1 MNRYDRIYPNTVPL
15 RKDVLQEMDIKRNLR
30 YFTAPVVSAY
40 TIIGLIVAVIG
51 FIGCKLFMSEI
62 QWVALLLL
70 LVGIAG
76 IIIIVIG
83 AGKKSKPADI
93 DFQIYEKTKYLE
105 ETAQKRHE
113 VYESH
118 FSRIIRPVK
127 LKGYDYL
134 TKEGLLFRR
143 GSDNK
148 NRTNLYNAAIL
159 YFTKDTMY
167 IYGKHFSLTDDLFD
181 KEIVGKYKF
190 TELDH
195 AEIVDD
201 TFTYVRNEKYTYRV
215 NVHSF
220 RIVKNDGSDAIMM
233 SVDYGADMD
242 TACEQ
247 LNHVI
252 KLAKEQ
258 AAQA

>member
-1 MNRYDRIYPNTVPL
+1 
-15 RKDVLQEMDIKRNLR
+15 MDIKRNLR
-30 YFTAPVVSAY
+30 YFTAPVISAY
-40 TIIGLIVAVIG
+40 TIVGLIVAIIG
-51 FIGCKLFMSEI
+51 FVGCQLLMSEI
-62 QWVALLLL
+62 QILAFISLLIC
-70 LVGIAG
+70 VAG
-76 IIIIVIG
+76 IVIIVIG
-83 AGKKSKPADI
+83 AGKKSKPADL
-93 DFQIYEKTKYLE
+93 DFQIHEKTKYLE

-118 FSRIIRPVK
+118 FNRIIRPVI

-134 TKEGLLFRR
+134 TKDGLLFRR

-148 NRTNLYNAAIL
+148 NRTNLYNTAVL

-167 IYGKHFSLTDDLFD
+167 VYGKHFSLTDDLFD
-181 KEIVGKYKF
+181 KEIMGKYKF
-190 TELDH
+190 TDLDH

-201 TFTYVRNEKYTYRV
+201 SFVYIRDEKYTYRV
-215 NVHSF
+215 NIHSF
-220 RIVKNDGSDAIMM
+220 RVVTNDGKNAVMM

-242 TACEQ
+242 TACDQ

-258 AAQA
+258 AAMGN